1 MTGNDETQLEPFKKI
16 ISQAFVP
23 NKISVQAK
31 RGGLIAEKNQIVA
44 QLASD
49 DKAAAYVCENFT
61 CGLPVEDINEFRAK
75 IEL

>member
-1 MTGNDETQLEPFKKI
+1 MTGKDEKELEPFKNI
-16 ISQAFVP
+16 VSQAFVP
-23 NKISVQAK
+23 HKVSVQAK
-31 RGGLIAEKNQIVA
+31 EGGLIAEKNPIVA
-44 QLASD
+44 QLASN